1 MKLQDIEKVPI
12 GSLVFE
18 DIENGEWSL
27 YQKMGINDWMT
38 VDSYTDRHVGSV
50 CQDNRLMYEDITDI
64 TNDFKEIN
72 TVSNISKSEC
82 HCSFKGLGHDLGCE
96 YIKAKT
102 QYSCAHIAFGVNMEK
117 DYKSIHF
124 QHDVTIYVPCYQKN
138 PKNENDGYPTFTY
151 NLAEASSDEQLAAS
165 FEPDYILKLTG
176 KFDAKTKPFKKD
188 AI

>member
-1 MKLQDIEKVPI
+1 MKELTRIPNRRDAVLYKDVLCRELERNDISFDDPI
-12 GSLVFE
+12 EVHHTAQFSEVVIFVFE
-18 DIENGEWSL
+18 
-27 YQKMGINDWMT
+27 K
-38 VDSYTDRHVGSV
+38 
-50 CQDNRLMYEDITDI
+50 
-64 TNDFKEIN
+64 DFDKAEGVMKAVI
-72 TVSNISKSEC
+72 K
-82 HCSFKGLGHDLGCE
+82 KGPP
-96 YIKAKT
+96 
-102 QYSCAHIAFGVNMEK
+102 K